1 MAGTREPGVGPGC
14 VVGSI
19 VAEQNRLRRL
29 LSSEHFPA
37 SFCSC
42 CCCGGGGGACGKCNP
57 RLLVGGGK
65 WNKKILFKGKGRGGG
80 KLSAPYRA
88 YTVPAYIKNA
98 SDCTLLFMAIK
109 SSGLG
114 PQSGREL

>member
-29 LSSEHFPA
+29 LSTERFPAAAA
-37 SFCSC
+37 SFCYC
-42 CCCGGGGGACGKCNP
+42 CCCGGGGGGGACGKCNP

-65 WNKKILFKGKGRGGG
+65 WNKKILFKGKGAGWG
-80 KLSAPYRA
+80 
-88 YTVPAYIKNA
+88 
-98 SDCTLLFMAIK
+98 
-109 SSGLG
+109 
-114 PQSGREL
+114 